1 MRRPREPAPGEC
13 CGSGCTRCV
22 WDIYYDEVARFEDFI
37 AGGGVE
43 EERSQS
49 SEEEVVDNYIG
60 SVVVK
65 YIDPPTLSASTIDS
79 PGGWERAEMKARGF
93 FPIDRIELVSCSKSP
108 FSPTDPGIS
117 VVNLFTSASARPMLP
132 GDVVE
137 VLVTNSHGTQDADDV
152 ERLCKALHVDPCAW
166 CELHRSPFVPEG
178 NFPPWLPLQ
187 KPLTIGQLLSL
198 YVDISSSS
206 YLLHQNFFESLLRIY
221 HDSKPS
227 SASLASTAP
236 SPDTEKVRLLE
247 ACASSDVG
255 TKLLRLLSQSSA
267 PLCYPSLVDV
277 LEVFSF
283 VNIPLDRLLEIS
295 GPLQTRKYS
304 VAKWIPDTLP
314 PSPLQLCMRE
324 VCAQRSA
331 NVSGATGVGVDA
343 QRIAD
348 MLNRAAEGA
357 STDHS
362 DFFFG
367 HTSHPVCCAA
377 RSMTRSATAASQ
389 RGMYVSFSL
398 FGSSLF
404 AQQLQA
410 GCTALCSPAH
420 TKGAR
425 GRLFL
430 IGCGTGIAPLISAV
444 TQLMLRRTSSAPG
457 SAPFPCWVYY
467 GARTKAEL
475 LYDEALK
482 EALRTGAIAKY
493 EYALSRE
500 DDTGKHGRYVTDLV
514 KRNRL
519 IVSDALQNAGQVFVC
534 GPAKALQS
542 VRQLV
547 KCDLLAGPEDDDSV
561 QEHRLLL
568 LEDRGRLNF
577 NIWSTVSI
585 FE

>member
-22 WDIYYDEVARFEDFI
+22 WDVYYDELARFEEFI

-43 EERSQS
+43 EEGSQS
-49 SEEEVVDNYIG
+49 SEEEEAVNYIG

-65 YIDPPTLSASTIDS
+65 YIDPPTLSKSTVESAGD
-79 PGGWERAEMKARGF
+79 WERAEMKARDF
-93 FPIDRIELVSCSKSP
+93 FPIDRIELVACSASP

-117 VVNLFTSASARPMLP
+117 VVNLFTSANGRPMLP

-152 ERLCKALHVDPCAW
+152 ERLCRALHLDPCAW
-166 CELHRSPFVPEG
+166 CELHRSAFVPED

-206 YLLHQNFFESLLRIY
+206 YLLHQNFFQSLLRI
-221 HDSKPS
+221 HHESKPP
-227 SASLASTAP
+227 SASSTSTT
-236 SPDTEKVRLLE
+236 SPPDPEKVRLLE
-247 ACASSDVG
+247 VCASSDVG
-255 TKLLRLLSQSSA
+255 TKLLRSLSQSSA
-267 PLCYPSLVDV
+267 PLCYPSLVDI

-283 VNIPLDRLLEIS
+283 VNISLSRLLEVS

-314 PSPLQLCMRE
+314 LSPVQLCMRE
-324 VCAQRSA
+324 VCARRCA
-331 NVSGATGVGVDA
+331 NVSSAAAVSADA
-343 QRIAD
+343 QRIAG
-348 MLNRAAEGA
+348 MLNRAAA
-357 STDHS
+357 STSTDNS

-367 HTSHPVCCAA
+367 HTSHPLCCAA
-377 RSMTRSATAASQ
+377 RSTTESAAATSR

-398 FGSSLF
+398 FGGSFF

-410 GCTALCSPAH
+410 GCTALCNPAH
-420 TKGAR
+420 VKSLQ
-425 GRLFL
+425 GRLLL

-444 TQLMLRRTSSAPG
+444 TQLMLRRISSAPG
-457 SAPFPCWVYY
+457 SAPFPCWVFY

-475 LYDEALK
+475 LYDETLK

-500 DDTGKHGRYVTDLV
+500 EDKGKHGRYVTDLV

-519 IVSDALQNAGQVFVC
+519 IFSDAVEGTSQVFVC

-542 VRQLV
+542 VRQLF
-547 KCDLLAGPEDDDSV
+547 KCDLLARPDDDDSV
-561 QEHRLLL
+561 QEQRLLL

-577 NIWSTVSI
+577 NIWSTGNI